1 MERRSESPCLRDS
14 PDRGSGSPD
23 VKAPPPGKVARL
35 EQNGSPMGTRGRPN
49 GAVSKPVGGN
59 RAAAL
64 PARRAAVCGRL
75 AAGCRQPRGDPGPA
89 LGEGTAAAL
98 APAARSRGRGEVGD
112 AAPAAGTRGAAAVA
126 GFFRPLIALR
136 SGCLVGRGDGAKHTR
151 GSALSAQFSSA
162 GCAAVPHSL

>member
-1 MERRSESPCLRDS
+1 M
-14 PDRGSGSPD
+14 
-23 VKAPPPGKVARL
+23 KAPACGTAPTEAAAAPMSRPPPPGKVARL

-89 LGEGTAAAL
+89 LGEGIAAAL

-126 GFFRPLIALR
+126 GFFRPLVALR